1 MYKTASFKKKLLATV
16 VASTALTG
24 FSTSVLAQGDAAV
37 EEVLVTGIRASLE
50 RSMDIKRESAGVVDA
65 ISAEDMGKFPDTNL
79 AESLQRITGVSISR
93 NNGEGAE
100 VTVRGFGA
108 GNNMVTLNGRTM
120 PAAQTSN
127 GGGGGSRAFD
137 FGNLASE
144 GVSGVEV
151 YKTGKANI
159 TTGGIG
165 ATINVKT
172 ARPLDNPDGFTGSIG
187 AKAVHDTTNRFGDD
201 VTPEVSGLFS
211 WANDDSTFGVGLS
224 VSHQQRDSAMT
235 GAFVNGWNVGVWDS
249 ADVAENGLWTSPDV
263 EIINPP
269 EDGQLFARFDDI
281 RYEFG
286 DTQRTRDNAQLT
298 LQFAPTENFTA
309 TADYTFAENEVQ
321 THLGQSGQWMQQG
334 SNLQVV
340 EFDDQAIATPLY
352 VRENYR
358 GTDGLGAKDE
368 GFEQQW
374 NEHTHTLE
382 SFGLNLALQVND
394 ALSVALDVHDS
405 EMHSRGTGPRDAAGR
420 AAGQVRLALG
430 APTVVGREWW
440 FGGASAELPTY
451 LNVYDDA
458 VPGRG
463 ANQNGMVDAGDVGST
478 MLNLSTADQ
487 LSTVTQVKLDGSF
500 EFDENGRFD
509 FGIESREMESHTVN
523 YAAQDK
529 SLGGW
534 DADYPGEFGD
544 LVQPFDLH
552 GEFDDF
558 SPNMNNA
565 HSFRA
570 NAADMYQYVIDNPTG
585 INNFN
590 NKAYDYSSVV
600 PVTMDQT
607 ADNRVKEEML
617 AAYFQVAVGGDL
629 GDMPFNILAGLR
641 YETTDVTSSSL
652 TAGYRTVWASDNDIT
667 IQPDSSK
674 PSTLLGAKASYDNLL
689 PSLDFTLNIRDDL
702 IGRFSFSKTIARAG
716 LNDLGTSSFGFG
728 AGGGSTLL
736 GAQPGASSAN
746 PGLLPLE
753 STNFDLSLEWY
764 YDDASYVSAGLFE
777 KNVINFLGSEQQ
789 MRELLDIRDPTA
801 GPRAQAALADLG
813 TRGLAETDENLHNMI
828 AFNEFVADGGR
839 DSAAWAAEFGNN
851 VDYTGTDAQNLWLQG
866 GATRDVVSNDSDPA
880 YEFRTAVPNNGREAK
895 IHGAEFAVQHFF
907 GDTGFGV
914 QANYTIVRG
923 DVGFDNLG
931 DPSVSQFYLAGLS
944 DTANL
949 VGMYENDRLQARIAY
964 NWRDKYISGGGRGV
978 GNNPLYVEA
987 YSQID
992 VNVTYA
998 VTDSLSISAEGI
1010 NVTGED
1016 SRTHQRNYNMM
1027 EMLRDLGPR
1036 YQIGARYTF

>member
-1 MYKTASFKKKLLATV
+1 MYKTQSFKKKLLVTAI
-16 VASTALTG
+16 ASTSLTG
-24 FSTSVLAQGDAAV
+24 LSGVVLAQDAI
-37 EEVLVTGIRASLE
+37 EEVVVTGIRASLE
-50 RSMDIKRESAGVVDA
+50 ASMDIKRNSAGVVDA
-65 ISAEDMGKFPDTNL
+65 INAEDIGKFPDTNL

-120 PAAQTSN
+120 PAAQTAN

-144 GVSGVEV
+144 GISGVEV
-151 YKTGKANI
+151 YKTGKASI

-165 ATINVKT
+165 ATINIKT
-172 ARPLDNPDGFTGSIG
+172 ARPLDNADGFTGSIG

-201 VTPEVSGLFS
+201 VTPELSGLFS

-235 GAFVNGWNVGVWDS
+235 GAFINGWNVGVWDS
-249 ADVAENGLWTSPDV
+249 EDVAENGLWQSPDA

-269 EDGQLFARFDDI
+269 EDGQLFARPDDI
-281 RYEFG
+281 RYEFS
-286 DTQRTRDNAQLT
+286 DTQRIRDNAQLT
-298 LQFAPTENFTA
+298 VQFAPTEDFTA
-309 TADYTFAENEVQ
+309 TADYTFAENEIQ
-321 THLGQSGQWMQQG
+321 THLGQSGQWMQQQG
-334 SNLQVV
+334 FIREV
-340 EFDDQAIATPLY
+340 EFDDSAVAIPLY
-352 VRENYR
+352 VRENYFDR
-358 GTDGLGAKDE
+358 AGAARDE

-382 SFGLNLALQVND
+382 SFGLNLEYQVND
-394 ALSVALDVHDS
+394 ALSLALDVHDS
-405 EMHSRGTGPRDAAGR
+405 EMHSRGTGPADATGR
-420 AAGQVRLALG
+420 ATGQVRVALG
-430 APTVVGREWW
+430 APTVVSREWW
-440 FGGASAELPTY
+440 YGGDLPTY
-451 LNVYDDA
+451 LNQYNDA
-458 VPGRG
+458 IPGRG

-500 EFDENGRFD
+500 EFSDNGRFD
-509 FGIESREMESHTVN
+509 FGIESRDMESHTVN
-523 YAAQDK
+523 YAAQDQ

-534 DADYPGEFGD
+534 DANYPGEFGD

-552 GEFDDF
+552 GEFDDY
-558 SPNMNNA
+558 SPIMTNA
-565 HSFRA
+565 YGFRA
-570 NAADMYQYVIDNPTG
+570 NAADLYQYVIDNPTG
-585 INNFN
+585 TNSFN
-590 NKAYDYSSVV
+590 GRSWDYSNVA
-600 PVTMDQT
+600 PATMNQT
-607 ADNRVKEEML
+607 ADNRVNEEML
-617 AAYFQVAVGGDL
+617 AAYFQFAVGGDL
-629 GDMPFNILAGLR
+629 GDMPFSILAGLR

-652 TAGYRTVWASDNDIT
+652 SAGYRTVWASDNDIT
-667 IQPDSSK
+667 IQVD
-674 PSTLLGAKASYDNLL
+674 PSVPASLIGAEASYDNLL
-689 PSLDFTLNIRDDL
+689 PSFDFTLNISDDL
-702 IGRFSFSKTIARAG
+702 VSRFSFSKTIARAG
-716 LNDLGTSSFGFG
+716 LTDLGVSFRDFG

-736 GAQPGASSAN
+736 GASPSAAASN
-746 PGLLPLE
+746 PALLPLE

-764 YDDASYVSAGLFE
+764 YDDASYASVGLFE
-777 KNVINFLGSEQQ
+777 KNVFNFIGSEQQ
-789 MRELLDIRDPTA
+789 MRELLDIRNPTA
-801 GPRAQAALADLG
+801 GPRAETAVADLE
-813 TRGLAETDENLHNMI
+813 TRGIPVTDENLHNMI
-828 AFNEFVADGGR
+828 AFNEFIADGGR
-839 DSAAWAAEFGNN
+839 DSAAWIAEFGD
-851 VDYTGTDAQNLWLQG
+851 VDYAGTTDQNLWIQD
-866 GATRDVVSNDSDPA
+866 GAARDVISNASDPT
-880 YEFRTAVPNNGREAK
+880 YTFRTAVPNNGREAK
-895 IHGAEFAVQHFF
+895 IHGVELAVQHFF

-964 NWRDKYISGGGRGV
+964 NWRDKYISGAGRGA

-992 VNVTYA
+992 FNVSYA
-998 VTDSLSISAEGI
+998 VTDALSLSVEGL

-1016 SRTHQRNYNMM
+1016 SRTHQRNSAMM
-1027 EMLRDLGPR
+1027 ESLRDLGPR